1 MFFHNLGFILP
12 SFQQFLLKRMLV
24 LSHKMILIKNEAAL
38 LCITMQERAMG
49 ICSYNLVYNFT
60 IQLIA
65 YSYIAFAIKKF
76 SFCGALFKRILGW
89 ERGISKRQ
97 FIEVVP
103 LLVVF
108 HLTFS
113 KYKGVKM
120 FLLMTLSKSKFF
132 TRVALVSFVQHSCRS
147 WSTRVALVSHLC
159 RSCFTRIASVALV
172 LHLCHS
178 CRTRVP
184 SVWHSCCKLNQIFTY
199 YQFIYTRK
207 SNQFIY
213 RSIREAF

>member
-76 SFCGALFKRILGW
+76 SFCGALFNGILAWKRA
-89 ERGISKRQ
+89 ISKRQ
-97 FIEVVP
+97 FIEIVP

-108 HLTFS
+108 HLPYSKYEGVKICFYSCRYQNQTFS
-113 KYKGVKM
+113 
-120 FLLMTLSKSKFF
+120 LLSHTCS
-132 TRVALVSFVQHSCRS
+132 SC
-147 WSTRVALVSHLC
+147 STRVVLVSLVSQSC
-159 RSCFTRIASVALV
+159 RQ
-172 LHLCHS
+172 
-178 CRTRVP
+178 CRTRVTFLWLVP
-184 SVWHSCCKLNQIFTY
+184 GTSVANQ
-199 YQFIYTRK
+199 TR
-207 SNQFIY
+207 S
-213 RSIREAF
+213 